1 MADPTY
7 TYIWGFQDLNPI
19 GRNTADP
26 DEGLVTEIHWKLT
39 ATSSDSLS
47 AESIGFVTLTKGD
60 TVIPFEDLT
69 KSTIINWVKNILGS
83 SSVVEAETALKN
95 NIIEQRTPVTTYG
108 TPSSWS
114 S

>member
-7 TYIWGFQDLNPI
+7 TYIWGFQDFNPI

-69 KSTIINWVKNILGS
+69 KSTIINWVKNKTPNLKIPYNFPRK
-83 SSVVEAETALKN
+83 ALKASFN
-95 NIIEQRTPVTTYG
+95 VNFMHL
-108 TPSSWS
+108 
-114 S
+114 